1 MVLLLTILT
10 GIAGAALLI
19 VLAIALAKILRVLE
33 SIGRSLD
40 KIAMG
45 VRAIETQTT
54 PLPKHIE
61 SANGS
66 LSSLYDGLGVAK
78 THLTGADQKL
88 DTLTKILGGK

>member
-1 MVLLLTILT
+1 MILLTILT
-10 GIAGAALLI
+10 GVAGAALLI
-19 VLAIALAKILRVLE
+19 VLAIALAKILHVLE

-45 VRAIETQTT
+45 VRAIDTQAT
-54 PLPKHIE
+54 PLPKYIE

-66 LSSLYDGLGVAK
+66 LSSLHDGLEVAK

-88 DTLTKILGGK
+88 DTLTKILVGK

>member
-10 GIAGAALLI
+10 GTAGAALLI
-19 VLAIALAKILRVLE
+19 VLAFALAKILRVLE

-54 PLPKHIE
+54 PLPKYIE